1 MITEIVPLDG
11 HWPLIDDDLFQ
22 NYLVIGPMAR
32 YAEDLRPLLK
42 IMAGA
47 KVHALNL
54 DEKVS
59 ERKLKY
65 FMLMK

>member
-1 MITEIVPLDG
+1 
-11 HWPLIDDDLFQ
+11 
-22 NYLVIGPMAR
+22 MAR